1 MSQRLGRNVPPS
13 ADGGPGNIDTMR
25 QSLYHLG
32 MKQTMLLKLAPTP
45 AQSDTLLTTM
55 RAFNAACTAAAQVAF
70 QTKTSNKFELQ
81 KLVYRDLRVTYGL
94 PAQLAIR
101 AISKTIEAYKRD
113 KDIQP
118 HFRPEGAV
126 IYDPR
131 VMNFKSIS
139 TVSLLTLAGR
149 ALIPFWVGG
158 YQQTRMGAIQGQA
171 DLIYRQGTWFLA
183 VTLEMPELPPDV
195 PQATL
200 GVDLGIVNLATDSEG
215 ETFSGAGVEQVRQ
228 QMNTLRAALQAKGT
242 RSAKRHLCRLRHHE
256 QRFHRNTNHVIS
268 KQIVAKARAS
278 HQGIALEDLR
288 HIRSRT
294 DARLRKSQRQRHA
307 SWSFAQLRAFISYK
321 AAMSGVCL
329 HLVDPRNTSRTCSVC
344 GHCEKANRKS
354 QAEFVCQSCGYA
366 ALADWNAAVNI
377 SRATVK
383 TPIVAAL
390 AS

>member
-1 MSQRLGRNVPPS
+1 
-13 ADGGPGNIDTMR
+13 
-25 QSLYHLG
+25 
-32 MKQTMLLKLAPTP
+32 MKQTMLLKLITTVEQQA
-45 AQSDTLLTTM
+45 ALLETM
-55 RAFNAACTAAAQVAF
+55 HVFNAACNHVAQVAF
-70 QTKTSNKFELQ
+70 ETRSANKFDMQ
-81 KLVYRDLRVTYGL
+81 KIVYGALRTAYHL

-101 AISKTIEAYKRD
+101 AISKTVEAYKRD

-118 HFRPEGAV
+118 SFRPEGAV
-126 IYDPR
+126 VYDSR
-131 VMNFKSIS
+131 VMSFKGPNS
-139 TVSLLTLAGR
+139 VSLLTLTGR
-149 ALIPFWVGG
+149 VLVPFWVGG
-158 YQQTRMGAIQGQA
+158 YQQARLGAIQGQA
-171 DLIYRQGTWFLA
+171 DLIYRHGKFFLA

-200 GVDLGIVNLATDSEG
+200 GVDLGIVNLATDSDG
-215 ETFSGAGVEQVRQ
+215 EAFSGVQVEQVRQ
-228 QMNTLRAALQAKGT
+228 KMQTLRAVLQAKGT

-256 QRFHRNTNHVIS
+256 QRFHRNTNHAIS
-268 KQIVAKARAS
+268 KRLVAKAKAS

-294 DARLRKSQRQRHA
+294 DSTVRRQQRHRHA

-329 HLVDPRNTSRTCSVC
+329 HLVDPRNTSRTCSTC
-344 GHCEKANRKS
+344 GHCEKANRKT

-366 ALADWNAAVNI
+366 APADWNAAVNI

-390 AS
+390 VG